1 MFKEIKEA
9 MVNENEL
16 DSSTLRMLS
25 LIFLLISGVMSFFKY
40 THIGW
45 LWDTDLTFKPGFI
58 SSILAIC
65 LLSPLYMRGVLKWNK
80 SIYTLISLVL
90 IMMVFS
96 SFLELAMGGNE
107 KSTIVISLVVVSIVL
122 SWLGIKAV
130 AGVSWI
136 LVLMAAIYSVL
147 VNNLALGFFGFL
159 YVSSGFIGLIL
170 HSGLNPG
177 QMLNEIKGEFSNP
190 TSQTL
195 SMAKQ
200 DISSIV

>member
-1 MFKEIKEA
+1 MFKKIKEA

-25 LIFLLISGVMSFFKY
+25 LIFLLISGAMSFFKY

-45 LWDTDLTFKPGFI
+45 IWDTDLTFKPGFI

-107 KSTIVISLVVVSIVL
+107 KNTIVISLVVVSIVL

-147 VNNLALGFFGFL
+147 VNDLALGFNGFL

-177 QMLNEIKGEFSNP
+177 DILNEIKVEFSASA
-190 TSQTL
+190 TKAIGTV
-195 SMAKQ
+195 KQ
-200 DISSIV
+200 DVSATV